1 MYQYFQAE
9 YFQQSVPN
17 RVFQTEYFKQSISSR
32 DGSAYFQAAK
42 IAHNLVGAVPASEPL
57 GESRHNSAA
66 NIHGA

>member
-1 MYQYFQAE
+1 MYQYFEAEYFQQIVSTRVFQAE
-9 YFQQSVPN
+9 YFQQ
-17 RVFQTEYFKQSISSR
+17 RWLYH
-32 DGSAYFQAAK
+32 FQAAK